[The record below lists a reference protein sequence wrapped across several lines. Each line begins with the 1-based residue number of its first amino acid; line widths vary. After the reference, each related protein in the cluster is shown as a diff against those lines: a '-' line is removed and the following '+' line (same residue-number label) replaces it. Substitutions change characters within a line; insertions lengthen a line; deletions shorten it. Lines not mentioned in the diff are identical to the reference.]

1 MVLVM
6 ALMDIVWLLGLTS
19 TQARLLAKTRL
30 RSPEFKAFV
39 KLVNYQ
45 HLMPTRYTLDAD
57 LEDVANVDVLQS
69 KDKKVTALKETKKR
83 FEQRFKTGKN
93 RWFLLMDIFQYL
105 LVEYDMLPSNIL
117 NIQRRQQH
125 HFDSIDKAF

>member
-1 MVLVM
+1 MLDTMMVLVM

-105 LVEYDMLPSNIL
+105 LGLFAVFL
-117 NIQRRQQH
+117 N
-125 HFDSIDKAF
+125 D